1 MASKGKTIGAWLV
14 SALLAALFLMAGVS
28 KLLGA
33 EAHVEHFA
41 HWGYPDWFRIV
52 VGAVETISAVLLIV
66 PKTVVLGA
74 AGIATIMLGA
84 TYTHLF
90 RVDDE
95 APRALFTM
103 TLLVLA
109 GAAAYL
115 RSRRAASAA

>member
-1 MASKGKTIGAWLV
+1 MASKGKTTGAWLV

-28 KLLGA
+28 KLAGA

-66 PKTVVLGA
+66 PRTVALGA

-103 TLLVLA
+103 TLLVLV

-115 RSRRAASAA
+115 RSRRVPSVG

>member
-1 MASKGKTIGAWLV
+1 
-14 SALLAALFLMAGVS
+14 MAGVT

-41 HWGYPDWFRIV
+41 HWRYPDWFRIV

-66 PKTVVLGA
+66 PRTVALGA

-95 APRALFTM
+95 APRALFTV
-103 TLLVLA
+103 TLLALA

-115 RSRRAASAA
+115 RTRRPPSLG

>member
-1 MASKGKTIGAWLV
+1 MASKGKTIAAWLV

-41 HWGYPDWFRIV
+41 HWGYPGWFRIV

-66 PKTVVLGA
+66 PRTLALGA
-74 AGIATIMLGA
+74 GGIATIMLGA

-95 APRALFTM
+95 AQSALFTM
-103 TLLVLA
+103 TLLVLT

-115 RSRRAASAA
+115 RSRPAPSVG